1 MCVDVIMSMGRVANA
16 GASVGVWIGG
26 DGGVL
31 CSVDGNRPETVDTV
45 ELDGDGGVSVGRG
58 DYH

>member
-31 CSVDGNRPETVDTV
+31 CSVDDTV

-58 DYH
+58 NYH